1 MAKSGDIAGARVG
14 GSWEGGGQGADRPK
28 FPDKKMSKSNG
39 IAKVR
44 RDRGQGAVQSKA
56 PSGKM
61 PKSDGIAGV
70 RGNWSGGGG
79 SGRHPVASTSR
90 KNGED
95 RWHCES
101 ERGRAGEGQ

>member
-1 MAKSGDIAGARVG
+1 M
-14 GSWEGGGQGADRPK
+14 
-28 FPDKKMSKSNG
+28 PDKIMSKSNG

-44 RDRGQGAVQSKA
+44 KDRGQGAVQSKA

-79 SGRHPVASTSR
+79 DQAAIQSKAPVGKMAKTDGIA
-90 KNGED
+90 KV
-95 RWHCES
+95 
-101 ERGRAGEGQ
+101 RGDVPWKGNSNAK